1 MKIVIITDSIER
13 GPTSVG
19 KYTENLV
26 RKLLEIN
33 KDKKVD
39 IILIHGERGNL
50 DIYDKAQEI
59 VVPFFKRRKNS
70 FFPIRVLVF
79 LLTIFWNIKR
89 DFEIIKFYKK
99 ENVDVLHIP
108 HLGRPAPPIAY
119 LVFDFDNTSLI
130 VTNHGMANL
139 ALPARLCWGKF
150 FTVSRIIYYIEY
162 LKWKHFFKNRFKIM
176 ITVSHSEKK
185 NISKNLGIPPEKI
198 KVIYHGADYKNCKSK
213 RNKKPEKILY
223 QNYGINFPFIFHLSA
238 YQPKKNVENIIK
250 AFAIAKD
257 KYKLKEKLIIGGKQ
271 PNSLKRLAKD
281 LGIEDDVIFVG
292 FIPEE
297 ELPLF
302 YSAAEVFVFPSFH
315 ESFGMPILE
324 AMACDCPVVTSN
336 VFSMPEVAGKTAIL
350 VDPYNPEKIA
360 NAIYK
365 AVNDKKLRRKLA
377 KWGIERAKKFTW
389 ERCAREH
396 LKVYKRVIR
405 NDNYI

>member
-1 MKIVIITDSIER
+1 MKIAIITDSIEK

-26 RKLLEIN
+26 RNLLEIN
-33 KDKKVD
+33 IDKKVD
-39 IILIHGERGNL
+39 IILIHGERRNI
-50 DIYDKAQEI
+50 DIYKKAREI
-59 VVPFFKRRKNS
+59 MIPFFKKRKQS

-79 LLTIFWNIKR
+79 LLTSLWNIKR
-89 DFEIIKFYKK
+89 NFEIIKFYKK
-99 ENVDVLHIP
+99 EDADVLHIP

-139 ALPARLCWGKF
+139 ALPPRLCWGKF

-162 LKWKHFFKNRFKIM
+162 LKWKYLFRTRFKIM

-185 NISKNLGIPPEKI
+185 NIVKSLGISPEKI

-213 RNKKPEKILY
+213 RNREAGKILY

-250 AFAIAKD
+250 AFAIAKK
-257 KYKLKEKLIIGGKQ
+257 KYNKILKKKKLIIGGKQ
-271 PNSLKRLAKD
+271 PNRLKRLAKD

-302 YSAAEVFVFPSFH
+302 YSVAEAFVFPSFH

-324 AMACDCPVVTSN
+324 AMACGCPVITSN

-365 AVNDKKLRRKLA
+365 VVSDKKLRRKLT

-389 ERCAREH
+389 KRCAKEH
-396 LKVYKRVIR
+396 LKCYVEGDI
-405 NDNYI
+405 